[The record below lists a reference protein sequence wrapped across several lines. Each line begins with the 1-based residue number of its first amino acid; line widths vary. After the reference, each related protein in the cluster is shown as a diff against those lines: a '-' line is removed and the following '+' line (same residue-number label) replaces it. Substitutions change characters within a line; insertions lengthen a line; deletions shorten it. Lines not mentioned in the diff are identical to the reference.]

1 VLNLLKKH
9 VERYTPEMV
18 QTITGTQVA
27 DFLHVC
33 EQLASTC
40 VPDRTATFLYALGWT
55 HHTAGAQI
63 IRGAAMIQ
71 LLLGNI
77 GMAGGGVNALRGHSN
92 IQGYT
97 DLGLLSTRLPGYL
110 NLPEDRQ
117 QTIEQYL
124 ADATPKADLPGQVN
138 YWKNTPKFF
147 VSLMKD
153 LYGEHATRE
162 NSWGY
167 DWLPKWDR
175 SYDMLAYF
183 DLMYRGKVNGY
194 IAQGFN
200 PVAAMPDSGKIR
212 DALSKL
218 KFLVIIDPLQTET
231 STFWKNH
238 GEFNDVDP
246 RRSRPRCS
254 ACPRPALPRRT
265 APSSTPAAGCNGTGP
280 RRSRRSRR
288 ATTAASWAASS

>member
-117 QTIEQYL
+117 QTI
-124 ADATPKADLPGQVN
+124 D
-138 YWKNTPKFF
+138 
-147 VSLMKD
+147 
-153 LYGEHATRE
+153 
-162 NSWGY
+162 
-167 DWLPKWDR
+167 
-175 SYDMLAYF
+175 
-183 DLMYRGKVNGY
+183 
-194 IAQGFN
+194 
-200 PVAAMPDSGKIR
+200 
-212 DALSKL
+212 
-218 KFLVIIDPLQTET
+218 
-231 STFWKNH
+231 
-238 GEFNDVDP
+238 
-246 RRSRPRCS
+246 
-254 ACPRPALPRRT
+254 
-265 APSSTPAAGCNGTGP
+265 
-280 RRSRRSRR
+280 
-288 ATTAASWAASS
+288 TT